1 MKIYVLKSERLSSNS
16 SITDRF
22 SPILYFCY
30 VDYMIAINWI
40 DSETVDLVNNIHL
53 HFSMSI
59 AVVSI
64 IDALAIGLMIE

>member
-1 MKIYVLKSERLSSNS
+1 
-16 SITDRF
+16 
-22 SPILYFCY
+22 
-30 VDYMIAINWI
+30 MIAINWI

-64 IDALAIGLMIE
+64 IDASAIGLMIERLVQGKREDLVKDLQNLDFEISRFDL